1 MDGCNFSCV
10 LFLLVLYNIL
20 GDDVRLFS
28 YMNQYLT
35 DKNFRV
41 SIDDRGINI
50 INYTMIED
58 FSSNRV
64 VVQYE
69 SGVITLIGTDLVIS
83 KMLDEELLIVGK
95 LKSIEYN

>member
-1 MDGCNFSCV
+1 M
-10 LFLLVLYNIL
+10 
-20 GDDVRLFS
+20 RLFS

-35 DKNFRV
+35 DKGFRV

>member
-1 MDGCNFSCV
+1 M
-10 LFLLVLYNIL
+10 
-20 GDDVRLFS
+20 RLFS

-64 VVQYE
+64 VVCYE
-69 SGVITLIGTDLVIS
+69 KGVITLIGTDLVIS